1 MKRKGFTLIELMI
14 VLIIIGIL
22 ATVGIV
28 QYQSAVE
35 KARGAEAKSVLNHLR
50 QKCAALYYEGGID
63 ACTGNNAVNLSIG
76 DTSSGAEVP
85 GPTQCRPSHYF
96 VYRVVPVGVDG
107 ANFTATRCVA
117 NGKNPQYRSVAGGQP
132 RLWITCNYSNAT
144 SCNTMQ
150 ASHPG
155 VY

>member
-63 ACTGNNAVNLSIG
+63 ACSNANLSIG
-76 DTSSGAEVP
+76 DTSAGMEVAGIGP
-85 GPTQCRPSHYF
+85 GTCRSSHYF
-96 VYRVVPVGVDG
+96 TYSVVTTAPST
-107 ANFTATRCVA
+107 ANFTATRCTSG
-117 NGKNPQYRSVAGGQP
+117 GKNPQYRSVAAGQP
-132 RLWITCNYSNAT
+132 RLWITCNFSNAT

-150 ASHPG
+150 TNQAG